1 MNKKAEL
8 FKAHLEENNITC
20 FTTQEIGDERE
31 TVVFRSTISVEGQQ
45 LPTIVILD
53 NSFISTVR
61 VFVAANAVREEN
73 EKTLLQLVNKMNSQ
87 QKIMKH
93 FIAEDGTLAIDYTQT
108 GKVEEFDSS
117 LAMFVILEV
126 IVKHLEA
133 EYKNI
138 MKQVWA

>member
-8 FKAHLEENNITC
+8 FKKYLEENNITC
-20 FTTQEIGDERE
+20 FTSDEVKDERE

-45 LPTIVILD
+45 LPTLVILD

-61 VFVAANAVREEN
+61 VFVANNAVREDN
-73 EKTLLQLVNKMNSQ
+73 EKALLQLINKLNGQ

-93 FIAEDGTLAIDYTQT
+93 YFAEDGSLVIDYSQT
-108 GKVEEFDSS
+108 SKADELDSQ
-117 LAMFVILEV
+117 LLMFVILEV

-133 EYKNI
+133 QYKTI

>member
-8 FKAHLEENNITC
+8 FKAYLEENNITC
-20 FTTQEIGDERE
+20 FTTDEVKDERE

-45 LPTIVILD
+45 LPTLVILD

-61 VFVAANAVREEN
+61 VFVAANAVREDN
-73 EKTLLQLVNKMNSQ
+73 EKALLQLINKLNGQ

-93 FIAEDGTLAIDYTQT
+93 YFAEDGSLVIDYSQT
-108 GKVEEFDSS
+108 SKADELDSQ
-117 LAMFVILEV
+117 LLMFVVLEV

-133 EYKNI
+133 QYKGI

>member
-8 FKAHLEENNITC
+8 FKAYLEENNITC
-20 FTTQEIGDERE
+20 FTVDEVKDERE

-73 EKTLLQLVNKMNSQ
+73 EKALLQLINKLNAQ

-93 FIAEDGTLAIDYTQT
+93 YFAEDGSLVIDYSQT
-108 GKVEEFDSS
+108 SKANELDSQ
-117 LAMFVILEV
+117 LLMFVVLEV
-126 IVKHLEA
+126 IVKHLEGQ
-133 EYKNI
+133 YKEI

>member
-8 FKAHLEENNITC
+8 FKAYLEENKITC
-20 FTTQEIGDERE
+20 FTMQEINDERGS
-31 TVVFRSTISVEGQQ
+31 VVFRSTISVEGQQ

-73 EKTLLQLVNKMNSQ
+73 EKTLLQMINKMNAQ

-93 FIAEDGTLAIDYTQT
+93 YFAEDGSLVIDYTQT
-108 GKVEEFDSS
+108 SKAEELDAQ
-117 LAMFVILEV
+117 LMMFVILEV

-133 EYKNI
+133 QYKEI

>member
-8 FKAHLEENNITC
+8 FKSYLEEKSITC
-20 FTTQEIGDERE
+20 FTVQEIGDERE
-31 TVVFRSTISVEGQQ
+31 TVVFRSVISVEGQQ
-45 LPTIVILD
+45 LPTLVILD

-61 VFVAANAVREEN
+61 VFVATNAVREDN
-73 EKTLLQLVNKMNSQ
+73 EKALLQLINKMNAK

-93 FIAEDGTLAIDYTQT
+93 YLAEDGTLVIDYTQT
-108 GKVEEFDSS
+108 SKAEDFDSQ
-117 LAMFVILEV
+117 LAMFVILEI
-126 IVKHLEA
+126 IVKHLES